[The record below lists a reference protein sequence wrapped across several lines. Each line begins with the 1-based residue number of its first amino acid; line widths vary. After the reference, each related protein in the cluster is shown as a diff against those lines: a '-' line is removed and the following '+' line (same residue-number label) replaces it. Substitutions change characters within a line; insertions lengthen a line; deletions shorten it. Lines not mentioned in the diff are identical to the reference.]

1 LRKHIKREREIIVME
16 ITHPRI
22 VGFFKEHMDLNPE
35 ETILKFIDIMESLHE
50 NMNKTM
56 NNSVVSEI
64 LDSIKSM
71 QGKLDTVSNDVNKIT
86 GDTQTQFALKM
97 TEFKQDYIREL
108 EKVLTCNVANKIEPL
123 FKEQN
128 SALFD
133 RTESMLGK
141 LIPKND
147 AAVAESIKGIIR
159 EFQDAVSSDTRT
171 ALSQTIDRESFSAY
185 VVGFD
190 KKLADTIS
198 ASQSILTQAIG
209 TTEQRL
215 ESKMENIKEL
225 STASNT
231 ATSSLH
237 VSVNGILQK
246 FENSSAKGQL
256 SENLIL
262 NVLEQAF
269 PSAEI
274 TAVGKTKETGD
285 IMVERMHKPKVLVEN
300 KIWNRSVVQAE
311 VVKFIRD
318 IEVQNCCGIF
328 LSQNGKITTKENF
341 EINIHN
347 GNVLV
352 YVHDVHND
360 ADKIK
365 LAFDIVDHLKDKL
378 DEFSEEGAG
387 GEESISKEMLEYI
400 NAEFQN
406 FTAAK
411 MALTKLAKDFNKK
424 FLKQVEEIKMPTL
437 EDYLSTKYAFSS
449 NKFVCEYCSFVGKN
463 QQSKSAHLRGC
474 FAKKKHEKG
483 QAPNIVITSELGMG

>member
-1 LRKHIKREREIIVME
+1 ME

-22 VGFFKEHMDLNPE
+22 IGFFKEHESLQPE

-56 NNSVVSEI
+56 NNSVVTEI
-64 LDSIKSM
+64 LSNLKSM
-71 QGKLDTVSNDVNKIT
+71 QSKLDTVSNNIDKIT
-86 GDTQTQFALKM
+86 GDTQTQFSLKM

-108 EKVLTCNVANKIEPL
+108 EKVLTCNVSDKIEPL

-128 SALFD
+128 SSLFD

-141 LIPKND
+141 LIPKNEE
-147 AAVAESIKGIIR
+147 AVAESIKEIVR
-159 EFQDAVSSDTRT
+159 EFQDAVASDTRT
-171 ALSQTIDRESFSAY
+171 ALSQTIDHDSFSAY
-185 VVGFD
+185 IAGFD
-190 KKLADTIS
+190 KKMSETVS
-198 ASQSILTQAIG
+198 ASQTILNEAIR

-215 ESKMENIKEL
+215 ESKMDNIKEL
-225 STASNT
+225 STASNV

-237 VSVNGILQK
+237 GSVNGLLQK
-246 FENSSAKGQL
+246 FENSSAKGKL

-262 NVLEQAF
+262 NVIEQVY

-328 LSQNGKITTKENF
+328 LSQNGKITTKENY

-378 DEFSEEGAG
+378 DEFSNEGGG

-411 MALTKLAKDFNKK
+411 TSLMKLAKDFNKK

-449 NKFVCEYCSFVGKN
+449 NKFVCEYCGFVGKN

-474 FAKKKHEKG
+474 FAKKKYDS
-483 QAPNIVITSELGMG
+483 ANAVNIVINSEKGMD

>member
-1 LRKHIKREREIIVME
+1 ME

-22 VGFFKEHMDLNPE
+22 VGFFNEHKSLQPE
-35 ETILKFIDIMESLHE
+35 ETIIKFIDIMESLHE

-56 NNSVVSEI
+56 NNSVVTEI

-71 QGKLDTVSNDVNKIT
+71 HGKIDTVSNNVNKIT
-86 GDTQTQFALKM
+86 GDTQTQFSLKM

-108 EKVLTCNVANKIEPL
+108 EKVLTCNVSDKIEPL

-128 SALFD
+128 SSLFD

-141 LIPKND
+141 LIPKNE
-147 AAVAESIKGIIR
+147 AAVAESIKEIVR
-159 EFQDAVSSDTRT
+159 EFQDAVASDTRT
-171 ALSQTIDRESFSAY
+171 ALSQTIDRNSFSEYIA
-185 VVGFD
+185 GFD
-190 KKLADTIS
+190 KKMADTVS
-198 ASQSILTQAIG
+198 ASQTILNEAIR

-215 ESKMENIKEL
+215 ESKMDNIKEL

-231 ATSSLH
+231 ATTTLH
-237 VSVNGILQK
+237 GSVNGLLQK
-246 FENSSAKGQL
+246 FENSSAKGKL

-262 NVLEQAF
+262 NVIEQVY

-328 LSQNGKITTKENF
+328 LSQNGKITTKENY

-378 DEFSEEGAG
+378 DEFSGAG

-406 FTAAK
+406 FTASK
-411 MALTKLAKDFNKK
+411 TALMKLAKDFNKK

-449 NKFVCEYCSFVGKN
+449 NKFVCEYCGFVGKN

-474 FAKKKHEKG
+474 FSKKKHEKG
-483 QAPNIVITSELGMG
+483 EALNIVIKSEIGMG

>member
-1 LRKHIKREREIIVME
+1 ME
-16 ITHPRI
+16 IKHPRI
-22 VGFFKEHMDLNPE
+22 IGFFKEHTSLNAE
-35 ETILKFIDIMESLHE
+35 ETFLKFVDIMESLHE
-50 NMNKTM
+50 NMNKIM

-64 LDSIKSM
+64 LDSLKLM

-108 EKVLTCNVANKIEPL
+108 EKVLTCNVSDKIAPL

-141 LIPKND
+141 IIPKNEE
-147 AAVAESIKGIIR
+147 AVAESIKSIIR

-171 ALSQTIDRESFSAY
+171 ALAHTMDRETFSEY
-185 VVGFD
+185 VAGFD
-190 KKLADTIS
+190 KKLKDTIS
-198 ASQSILTQAIG
+198 ASQTILNQAIT

-215 ESKMENIKEL
+215 ESKMDNIKEL
-225 STASNT
+225 STASNV

-237 VSVNGILQK
+237 GSVNGLLQK
-246 FENSSAKGQL
+246 FENSSAKGKL

-262 NVLEQAF
+262 NVIEQVY

-328 LSQNGKITTKENF
+328 LSQNGKITTKENY

-352 YVHDVHND
+352 YVHDVNND

-387 GEESISKEMLEYI
+387 GGENISKETLEYI

-406 FTAAK
+406 FTSAK
-411 MALTKLAKDFNKK
+411 MSLTKLAKDFNKK

-437 EDYLSTKYAFSS
+437 EDFLSTKYAFSS
-449 NKFVCEYCSFVGKN
+449 NKFVCEHCGFVGKN

-474 FAKKKHEKG
+474 FAKKKHDKG
-483 QAPNIVITSELGMG
+483 KIDDGANIVVHTE

>member
-1 LRKHIKREREIIVME
+1 ME

-22 VGFFKEHMDLNPE
+22 VGFFKEHTVLNPE

-71 QGKLDTVSNDVNKIT
+71 HGKLDTVTNDVNRIT

-97 TEFKQDYIREL
+97 SELKQDYIRDL
-108 EKVLTCNVANKIEPL
+108 EKVLTCNVSDKIEPL

-141 LIPKND
+141 IIPKNEE
-147 AAVAESIKGIIR
+147 AVAESIKAIIR
-159 EFQDAVSSDTRT
+159 EFQDSVASDTRL
-171 ALSQTIDRESFSAY
+171 ALSQTMDRETFSSY
-185 VVGFD
+185 VAGFD

-198 ASQSILTQAIG
+198 ASQTIINQAIS

-215 ESKMENIKEL
+215 EIKMENIKEL

-231 ATSSLH
+231 ATTSLH
-237 VSVNGILQK
+237 GSVNGLLQK

-256 SENLIL
+256 SENLII

-274 TAVGKTKETGD
+274 TSVGNTKETGD

-318 IEVQNCCGIF
+318 IEAQNCCGVF
-328 LSQNGKITTKENF
+328 LSQNGKITTKENY

-360 ADKIK
+360 GDKIK

-378 DEFSEEGAG
+378 DEFSEEGTC
-387 GEESISKEMLEYI
+387 GEESIAKETLEYI

-406 FTAAK
+406 FTTSK
-411 MALTKLAKDFNKK
+411 LALTKLAKDFNKK

-474 FAKKKHEKG
+474 FAKKKQEK
-483 QAPNIVITSELGMG
+483 APTLNIVINSEIGMG

>member
-1 LRKHIKREREIIVME
+1 MQ
-16 ITHPRI
+16 ITHTRI
-22 VGFFKEHMDLNPE
+22 LGFFKEHPGLHPE
-35 ETILKFIDIMESLHE
+35 DTILKFIDIMESLHE

-64 LDSIKSM
+64 LDGIKSM
-71 QGKLDTVSNDVNKIT
+71 HGKLDIVANDVNKIT

-97 TEFKQDYIREL
+97 SELKQDYIREL
-108 EKVLTCNVANKIEPL
+108 EKVLTCNVSDKIEPL

-141 LIPKND
+141 IIPKNEE
-147 AAVAESIKGIIR
+147 AVAESIKAIIR
-159 EFQDAVSSDTRT
+159 EFQDAVSNDTRT
-171 ALSQTIDRESFSAY
+171 ALSQTMDRESFTQY
-185 VVGFD
+185 VAGFD

-198 ASQSILTQAIG
+198 ASQTIINQAIS

-231 ATSSLH
+231 ATTTLH
-237 VSVNGILQK
+237 GSVNGLLQK

-274 TAVGKTKETGD
+274 TSVGNTKETGD
-285 IMVERMHKPKVLVEN
+285 IMVERMHKPKILVEN
-300 KIWNRSVVQAE
+300 KIWNRSVVQSE

-318 IEVQNCCGIF
+318 IEAQNCCGIF
-328 LSQNGKITTKENF
+328 LSQNGKITTKENY

-360 ADKIK
+360 GDKIK

-378 DEFSEEGAG
+378 DEFSDEGVG

-406 FTAAK
+406 FTSAK
-411 MALTKLAKDFNKK
+411 TVLMKLAKDFNKK

-437 EDYLSTKYAFSS
+437 ADFLSTKYAFSS
-449 NKFVCEYCSFVGKN
+449 NKFVCEYCGFVGKN

-474 FAKKKHEKG
+474 FAKKKHG
-483 QAPNIVITSELGMG
+483 QGKHGEALNIVIKSEMGMG

>member
-22 VGFFKEHMDLNPE
+22 VGFFKEHTDLNPE

-86 GDTQTQFALKM
+86 SDTQTQFALKM

-198 ASQSILTQAIG
+198 ASQNILTQAIG

-387 GEESISKEMLEYI
+387 GGNISKETLEYI

-406 FTAAK
+406 FTLAK
-411 MALTKLAKDFNKK
+411 MSLTKLAKDFNKK

-437 EDYLSTKYAFSS
+437 EDFLSTKYAFSS
-449 NKFVCEYCSFVGKN
+449 NKFVCEYCGFIGKN

-483 QAPNIVITSELGMG
+483 KTSGGSNIIVHTE